1 MIISPQS
8 NGRYLIPYNIWHVAQ
23 MIPGFLTFCSPI
35 NIEYLRTKKHHFNS
49 YRVWESMEKHQ
60 YKYIVCANFSHDPNY
75 MCKSLTMNK

>member
-35 NIEYLRTKKHHFNS
+35 NIEYLRTKKNTISIHIGCGN
-49 YRVWESMEKHQ
+49 RWKNTN
-60 YKYIVCANFSHDPNY
+60 INI
-75 MCKSLTMNK
+75 